1 MDLTIFTRSPLVDV
15 KVGLKIPILS
25 SSDNQRNKNRSFSN
39 EYMNDKIPYIKTII
53 DNYDNIQTKKEF
65 FELIKV
71 L

>member
-39 EYMNDKIPYIKTII
+39 EYMNNKNSWKS
-53 DNYDNIQTKKEF
+53 
-65 FELIKV
+65 
-71 L
+71 